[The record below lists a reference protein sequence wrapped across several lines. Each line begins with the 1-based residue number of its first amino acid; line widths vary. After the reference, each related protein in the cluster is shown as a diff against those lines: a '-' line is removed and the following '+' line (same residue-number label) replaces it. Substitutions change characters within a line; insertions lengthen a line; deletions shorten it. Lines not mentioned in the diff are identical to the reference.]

1 MLIAYINRATP
12 VNQLLLDF
20 EKHTALGPT
29 FAAQL
34 LGVAYSTYAQV
45 RSGARPMQTYTKRH
59 LQALRM
65 LRKDQLDQ
73 LIREHVRGQAD
84 N

>member
-20 EKHTALGPT
+20 EKYTALGPT

-34 LGVAYSTYAQV
+34 LGISYSTYAQV

-59 LQALRM
+59 LQALHM
-65 LRKDQLDQ
+65 LRRAQLDK
-73 LIREHVRGQAD
+73 LIREHVRGQAA

>member
-45 RSGARPMQTYTKRH
+45 RSGARPMQTYTRRH
-59 LQALRM
+59 LQALHLLCRE
-65 LRKDQLDQ
+65 DLDS
-73 LIREHVRGQAD
+73 LIREHVRGQS

>member
-1 MLIAYINRATP
+1 MLIAYMKRAYP
-12 VNQLLLDF
+12 VNKLLLDF
-20 EKHTALGPT
+20 EKHAALGPT
-29 FAAQL
+29 FVAEL

-45 RSGARPMQTYTKRH
+45 RSGARPMQTYTERH

-65 LRKDQLDQ
+65 LRKDQLAK
-73 LIREHVRGQAD
+73 LIREHVRDQA